1 MTTATRL
8 TLDEFLAL
16 PETEP
21 PSEFIC
27 GEVVEKPMP
36 TGFHSL
42 LVAFLSGLFFAYLRT
57 HPGEALVLVEPRHAH
72 RGERRAYLPD
82 VEVISR
88 RRRLSTQD
96 LKRGPLEFPPDIAIE
111 VLSPDDRPSRVAEK
125 LAFYLRAGIPLVWI
139 VDPEERTIAAHRPGQ
154 PSTLHREG
162 DVIDAAPVLSE
173 FALDVGE
180 LFAALDDA
188 VGQDN

>member
-27 GEVVEKPMP
+27 GEVVERPMP
-36 TGFHSL
+36 TGFHSIVVSVL
-42 LVAFLSGLFFAYLRT
+42 NVMLFGYLQRT
-57 HPGEALVLVEPRHAH
+57 REGIVFPESRHVLRS
-72 RGERRAYLPD
+72 ERRAFLPD
-82 VEVISR
+82 LAVILRSR
-88 RRRLSTQD
+88 LPSAAALS
-96 LKRGPLEFPPDIAIE
+96 RGPIESLPDIAIE

-139 VDPEERTIAAHRPGQ
+139 VDLEERTIAAHRPGQ
-154 PSTLHREG
+154 PSTIHRAG

-188 VGQDN
+188 VAQDS